1 MIDNKHLINQV
12 EILNVNEKI
21 PKERLIQEVTNT
33 KHLYLWLIINWTL
46 IGNIKMVRFQ
56 TLRIKEEDDLEDVRE
71 EEVGSCKRLNYKVED
86 NLIVKTVER
95 EITLAKVKELLETV
109 NVSDSYCLPKGVVQK
124 DNLVRVMFTTL
135 VLYSVE
141 NHSIRI
147 L

>member
-1 MIDNKHLINQV
+1 
-12 EILNVNEKI
+12 
-21 PKERLIQEVTNT
+21 
-33 KHLYLWLIINWTL
+33 
-46 IGNIKMVRFQ
+46 MVRFQ